1 LAAAESGDA
10 SVRVVAVGDVHGAY
24 QDFVTILQ
32 RTGLIDGG
40 RQWMGGTSILVQTGD
55 VPDRGSQSRAALDLL
70 RDLEG
75 QAETQKGRVIP
86 LLGNHEVMN
95 MIGDLRY
102 VSAEDYRS
110 YSNDQSEKV
119 RDQAY
124 EDYRQFLKAIGR
136 APRSDDPAARQQWMA
151 DHPLGFFEQR
161 DAFSPQGAYG
171 RWLRQHDAIAQVG
184 DVLFMHGGLNPKVHF
199 RNIEELNKR
208 IRSQLAEF
216 DAVWQAL
223 SQKKVI
229 WRYMTLEEALHRLQE
244 ERATMQSGFGDR
256 DTALKMD
263 KLLSLPSG
271 LLMSPDSPLWYRGLA
286 LEPEEKLQRDLDKI
300 LARLK
305 VRYLVAA
312 HTVRP
317 KFNITSHFDNHVFL
331 IDTGMLKPYFGG
343 RASALEIENER
354 FTAYYADE
362 EKQVLLAPEGGAAPV
377 GSAAHERGPGDGEP
391 RP

>member
-1 LAAAESGDA
+1 
-10 SVRVVAVGDVHGAY
+10 
-24 QDFVTILQ
+24 
-32 RTGLIDGG
+32 
-40 RQWMGGTSILVQTGD
+40 
-55 VPDRGSQSRAALDLL
+55 
-70 RDLEG
+70 
-75 QAETQKGRVIP
+75 
-86 LLGNHEVMN
+86 
-95 MIGDLRY
+95 
-102 VSAEDYRS
+102 
-110 YSNDQSEKV
+110 
-119 RDQAY
+119 
-124 EDYRQFLKAIGR
+124 
-136 APRSDDPAARQQWMA
+136 MA

-161 DAFSPQGAYG
+161 DAFSPQGVYG